1 VLCSYCGMD
10 PKKLKDR
17 TEKFSNDIVTFCAP
31 LLVNVEAKDIA
42 RQLMRA
48 GTAVDSN
55 YGSAQRART
64 HKEFTA
70 KIGVVLDDVSESL
83 GWLTLLK
90 SSKLVPST
98 PLLSAL
104 HQESDELTRI
114 FAKSFRTAKSK
125 EADDKEGRK
134 RRKKRN
140 PDEEAASPETS
151 D

>member
-1 VLCSYCGMD
+1 MD

-17 TEKFSNDIVTFCAP
+17 TERFASDVVALCAP
-31 LLVNVEAKDIA
+31 LLVNVQAKDIA
-42 RQLMRA
+42 RQLLRA
-48 GTAVDSN
+48 GTAVDAN

-90 SSKLVPST
+90 SSKLVALT

-114 FAKSFRTAKSK
+114 FAKSYRTAKSK

-134 RRKKRN
+134 RRKHPN
-140 PDEEAASPETS
+140 ANDDATSPEKS
-151 D
+151 H

>member
-1 VLCSYCGMD
+1 MD
-10 PKKLKDR
+10 AKKLKDR
-17 TEKFSNDIVTFCAP
+17 TERFASDVVALCAP
-31 LLVNVEAKDIA
+31 LLVNVQAKDIA
-42 RQLMRA
+42 RQLLRA
-48 GTAVDSN
+48 GTAVYAN

-90 SSKLVPST
+90 SSKLVPLT

-114 FAKSFRTAKSK
+114 FAKSYRTAKSK
-125 EADDKEGRK
+125 EAEDKEGRK
-134 RRKKRN
+134 RRKNPN
-140 PDEEAASPETS
+140 PDEDAASPETS
-151 D
+151 H